1 MLSSLVEELHLEGA
15 VVEMEVVIPMVEV
28 VVTAVWF

>member
-1 MLSSLVEELHLEGA
+1 MLSLVEEVHLEEA
-15 VVEMEVVIPMVEV
+15 VVEMEVVTPMVEV

>member
-1 MLSSLVEELHLEGA
+1 MLSLVEVVHLEEA
-15 VVEMEVVIPMVEV
+15 VVEEEMVTPMVEV